1 MGPDEH
7 TSENHQRSCRL
18 VLILSACSQ
27 KNEPPA
33 DNASP
38 SPNQP
43 PQTVKVRQTAPNEK
57 KDQSSAVANRLV
69 TIAQNVPNVKGAS
82 AIVLGKYT
90 IVGVDLDPTLD
101 RGRTGTIKYTVAQ
114 ALKEDPQGANA
125 LVTADPDITQRI
137 RELNEDLQ
145 NGSSG
150 SRSDG
155 RTGRNRSPYR
165 SATFQGNREKRTPP
179 SKEDQQRLK

>member
-1 MGPDEH
+1 MNTLLKTISGLAG
-7 TSENHQRSCRL
+7 L

-57 KDQSSAVANRLV
+57 KDQSSQAVANRLV

-101 RGRTGTIKYTVAQ
+101 RVRTGTIKYTVAQ

-145 NGSSG
+145 NGRPVQG
-150 SRSDG
+150 VMEELAEIAARIVPQPSRE
-155 RTGRNRSPYR
+155 T
-165 SATFQGNREKRTPP
+165 EKNEHPP

>member
-1 MGPDEH
+1 MNTLLKTISG
-7 TSENHQRSCRL
+7 L
-18 VLILSACSQ
+18 AGIALILSACSQ

-57 KDQSSAVANRLV
+57 KDQSSQAVANRLV

-145 NGSSG
+145 NGRPVQG
-150 SRSDG
+150 VMEELAEIAARIVPQPSRE
-155 RTGRNRSPYR
+155 T
-165 SATFQGNREKRTPP
+165 EKNEQTP